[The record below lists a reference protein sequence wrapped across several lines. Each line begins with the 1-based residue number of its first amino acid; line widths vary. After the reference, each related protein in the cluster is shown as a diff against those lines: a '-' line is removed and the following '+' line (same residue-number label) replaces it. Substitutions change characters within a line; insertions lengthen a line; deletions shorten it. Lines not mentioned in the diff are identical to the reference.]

1 MNKNENRNNGTE
13 KKKMAAVRKGHR
25 KERGK
30 STMNWN
36 QQTYLLSK
44 DS

>member
-13 KKKMAAVRKGHR
+13 KKKDGSYEEGHR
-25 KERGK
+25 KERVK

-36 QQTYLLSK
+36 QQTYLLSR